1 MDSLFPVDLFD
12 QYQYVKSPNRP
23 FIVLAG
29 IDVPKAPNGRRN
41 IAQKGCGGTPAIRA
55 YYCTVHTSLTII

>member
-1 MDSLFPVDLFD
+1 MDSLFQLDLFD

-29 IDVPKAPNGRRN
+29 TDVPKAPNGRRN
-41 IAQKGCGGTPAIRA
+41 IAQKGMWWNTRDQAYITAQFIRA
-55 YYCTVHTSLTII
+55 